1 MNNNNVLLN
10 VPLNVP
16 LVELDELCFCAFRQ
30 VFEAYAPV
38 LLKAARSLR
47 DASMF
52 PLDFHQ
58 WPPEEGESHGKT
70 MEKPW
75 KKPEKP
81 EISRSL
87 GTKNAPRTLKALRS
101 FVVS

>member
-58 WPPEEGESHGKT
+58 WPPEENESHGKT
-70 MEKPW
+70 MEKSMEKTRKTRNLQKSW
-75 KKPEKP
+75 NKKCPP
-81 EISRSL
+81 GR
-87 GTKNAPRTLKALRS
+87 
-101 FVVS
+101 

>member
-1 MNNNNVLLN
+1 MNNNNVL
-10 VPLNVP
+10 LNVP

-70 MEKPW
+70 MEKP
-75 KKPEKP
+75 KSPEVLEQKTP
-81 EISRSL
+81 PGR
-87 GTKNAPRTLKALRS
+87 
-101 FVVS
+101 